1 MFFEGSPIFF
11 EEYIDFFV
19 CHCYTVSKIHL
30 IRSKTF
36 VSLIT
41 TVTQLTVIRII
52 FTAEEPAK
60 MYDAATDF
68 EENLMIKIAWY
79 YYMEDLTQQ
88 AIANQLGI
96 SRMRVIK
103 LLDKARQTGIIQFK
117 ISSSFD
123 KRHEL
128 EKTLM
133 EKYHLKDCYIVPT
146 NPDPTKINDTIAKA
160 ASIYISNHITDN
172 CYINFGYGDTS
183 SKTIEYLAKN
193 LETSVS
199 FVSLTG
205 GVGYY
210 LPNSESNIFNAKL
223 YLIPSPLIMSSKEM
237 ADAIKLESSI
247 VEVTSMIKLA
257 SMTVVGIG
265 AMDGSATIVKSSIL
279 SHNDFLLLGMK
290 GAVGDV
296 ICHFIDKDGNLVDT
310 DIDSRLVSVKL
321 DALNQLENVIGVAAG
336 KHKVSAIT
344 ATLRGG
350 YLDILITDESTA
362 EMLCQE

>member
-1 MFFEGSPIFF
+1 
-11 EEYIDFFV
+11 
-19 CHCYTVSKIHL
+19 
-30 IRSKTF
+30 
-36 VSLIT
+36 
-41 TVTQLTVIRII
+41 
-52 FTAEEPAK
+52 
-60 MYDAATDF
+60 MYDAASDF

-79 YYMEDLTQQ
+79 YYMENLTQQ
-88 AIANQLGI
+88 AIADQLGI

-103 LLDKARQTGIIQFK
+103 LLEKARQTGVVQFR

-123 KRHEL
+123 KRHEM
-128 EKTLM
+128 ETRLM
-133 EKYHLKDCYIVPT
+133 ETYHLKDCYIVPT
-146 NPDPTKINDTIAKA
+146 NPNAAGVNDTIAKA

-183 SKTIEYLAKN
+183 SRTIEYLAKN

-223 YLIPSPLIMSSKEM
+223 YLIPAPLIMSSREM
-237 ADAIKLESSI
+237 AEAIRNESS
-247 VEVTSMIKLA
+247 VSEVSSMIRLA
-257 SMTVVGIG
+257 SMTIVGIG
-265 AMDGSATIVKSSIL
+265 AMDNSATILKSSIL
-279 SHNDFLLLGMK
+279 GHNDFLLLDMK

-310 DIDSRLVSVKL
+310 DIDSRLVSVPL
-321 DALNQLENVIGVAAG
+321 DTLNELENVIGVAAG

-344 ATLRGG
+344 AALKGG

-362 EMLCQE
+362 ALLYQD

>member
-1 MFFEGSPIFF
+1 
-11 EEYIDFFV
+11 
-19 CHCYTVSKIHL
+19 
-30 IRSKTF
+30 
-36 VSLIT
+36 
-41 TVTQLTVIRII
+41 
-52 FTAEEPAK
+52 
-60 MYDAATDF
+60 MYDAASDF

-79 YYMEDLTQQ
+79 YYMENLTQQ
-88 AIANQLGI
+88 AIADQLGI

-103 LLDKARQTGIIQFK
+103 LLEKARQTGVVQFR

-123 KRHEL
+123 KRHEM
-128 EKTLM
+128 ETRLM
-133 EKYHLKDCYIVPT
+133 ETYHLKDCYIVPT
-146 NPDPTKINDTIAKA
+146 NPNAAGVNDTIAKA

-183 SKTIEYLAKN
+183 SRTIEYLAKN

-223 YLIPSPLIMSSKEM
+223 YLIPAPLIMSSREM
-237 ADAIKLESSI
+237 AEAIRSESS
-247 VEVTSMIKLA
+247 VSEVSSMIRLA
-257 SMTVVGIG
+257 SMTIVGIG
-265 AMDGSATIVKSSIL
+265 AMDNSATILKSSIL
-279 SHNDFLLLGMK
+279 GHNDFLLLNMK

-310 DIDSRLVSVKL
+310 DIDSRLVSVPL
-321 DALNQLENVIGVAAG
+321 DTLNELENVIGVAAG

-344 ATLRGG
+344 AALKGG

-362 EMLCQE
+362 ALLYQD

>member
-1 MFFEGSPIFF
+1 
-11 EEYIDFFV
+11 
-19 CHCYTVSKIHL
+19 
-30 IRSKTF
+30 
-36 VSLIT
+36 
-41 TVTQLTVIRII
+41 
-52 FTAEEPAK
+52 
-60 MYDAATDF
+60 MYDAASDF

-79 YYMEDLTQQ
+79 YYMENLTQQ
-88 AIANQLGI
+88 AIADQLGI

-103 LLDKARQTGIIQFK
+103 LLEKARQTGVVQFR

-123 KRHEL
+123 KRHEM
-128 EKTLM
+128 ETRLM
-133 EKYHLKDCYIVPT
+133 ETYHLKDCYIVPT
-146 NPDPTKINDTIAKA
+146 NPNAAGVNDTIAKA

-183 SKTIEYLAKN
+183 SRTIEYLAKN

-223 YLIPSPLIMSSKEM
+223 YLIPAPLIMSSREM
-237 ADAIKLESSI
+237 AEAIRNESS
-247 VEVTSMIKLA
+247 VSEVSSMIRLA
-257 SMTVVGIG
+257 SMTIVGIG
-265 AMDGSATIVKSSIL
+265 AMDNSATILKSSIL
-279 SHNDFLLLGMK
+279 GHNDFLLLNMK

-310 DIDSRLVSVKL
+310 DIDSRLVSVPL
-321 DALNQLENVIGVAAG
+321 DTLNELENVIGVDAG

-344 ATLRGG
+344 AALKGG

-362 EMLCQE
+362 ALLYQD